1 MQEAAPA
8 ADRRLLGVQALRG
21 IAACGVVACHM
32 TGFETKYLAGPA
44 VAPAA
49 CLYGMA
55 GVDLYFVLSG
65 FIITT
70 MCLGHFGRPGEA
82 GKFLKRRFL
91 RIYPTYWVWCAAVL
105 AVFVMHPSTV
115 NSSHGRPDVLRSVLL
130 LPQQNL
136 PLLLV
141 SWTLVYEMFFYLVF
155 AAALRWLREAD
166 LPWALAV
173 WAAVVIAGQTILT
186 PSQAD
191 PWLHLIVSPL
201 LLEFIMG
208 CGVALYAARCNRA
221 AGFLSLALGVGGFVA
236 GTFALLALDGPF
248 PSGWA
253 RVLIYGTASAS
264 LVAGIVALERR
275 DTRCVPRP
283 LAGLGDASYSLYLSH
298 VPVIALAGLLWRRLL
313 PSPAP
318 IMHVAALAGTFTVAL
333 AGGVLSFRLIE
344 APLLRLL
351 RDRPIRFAMPLPALA
366 ALRARH
372 GPR

>member
-1 MQEAAPA
+1 MA
-8 ADRRLLGVQALRG
+8 
-21 IAACGVVACHM
+21 
-32 TGFETKYLAGPA
+32 GFETKYLAGPT

-70 MCLGHFGRPGEA
+70 MCLGRFRRHGEA
-82 GKFLKRRFL
+82 GRFLKRRFL
-91 RIYPTYWVWCAAVL
+91 RIYPAYWVWCAAVL
-105 AVFVMHPSTV
+105 AVFIVHPGMV

-141 SWTLVYEMFFYLVF
+141 SWTLVYEVFFYLVF
-155 AAALRWLREAD
+155 AAALRWLSEAD
-166 LPWALAV
+166 LPLALFT
-173 WAAVVIAGQTILT
+173 WAAVVIAGQSILT
-186 PSQAD
+186 PSQAE

-208 CGVALYAARCNRA
+208 CGVALYVDRCNKA
-221 AGFLSLALGVGGFVA
+221 VGLVSLALGVGGFVV
-236 GTFALLALDGPF
+236 GTIALLTLGGPF
-248 PSGWA
+248 PLGWG

-264 LVAGIVALERR
+264 LVAGIVALERQ
-275 DTRCVPRP
+275 DTRWVPLA

-298 VPVIALAGLLWRRLL
+298 VPVIALAGLVWRRLL
-313 PSPAP
+313 PSPP
-318 IMHVAALAGTFTVAL
+318 PTMHVAALAGTFAVAL

-366 ALRARH
+366 ALRVVRVRP

>member
-1 MQEAAPA
+1 M
-8 ADRRLLGVQALRG
+8 
-21 IAACGVVACHM
+21 I
-32 TGFETKYLAGPA
+32 GFETKYLAGPA

-70 MCLGHFGRPGEA
+70 MCVGRFRRQGEA
-82 GKFLKRRFL
+82 GRFLKRRFL

-105 AVFVMHPSTV
+105 AIFVVHPDMV

-141 SWTLVYEMFFYLVF
+141 SWTLVYEVFFYLVF

-166 LPWALAV
+166 LPWALV
-173 WAAVVIAGQTILT
+173 MWAAAVIAGQSVLT
-186 PSQAD
+186 PSQRE

-208 CGVALYAARCNRA
+208 CGVALYVDRCN
-221 AGFLSLALGVGGFVA
+221 GVVGILSLALGVGGFVA
-236 GTFALLALDGPF
+236 GTAALLALGVPF
-248 PSGWA
+248 PLGWG

-275 DTRCVPRP
+275 DARYVPRP
-283 LAGLGDASYSLYLSH
+283 LTGLGDASYSLYLSH
-298 VPVIALAGLLWRRLL
+298 VPVIAATGLAWRRLL
-313 PSPAP
+313 VSPSP
-318 IMHVAALAGTFTVAL
+318 IMHVAALVGTFAIAL

-351 RDRPIRFAMPLPALA
+351 RDREIRFVMPQPALA
-366 ALRARH
+366 ALRVVR

>member
-1 MQEAAPA
+1 MS
-8 ADRRLLGVQALRG
+8 
-21 IAACGVVACHM
+21 
-32 TGFETKYLAGPA
+32 GFETKYLAGPA

-70 MCLGHFGRPGEA
+70 MCLGRFGRPGEA
-82 GKFLKRRFL
+82 GRFLKRRVL
-91 RIYPTYWVWCAAVL
+91 RIYPTYWVWCTAVL
-105 AVFVMHPSTV
+105 AIFVMHPDMV
-115 NSSHGRPDVLRSVLL
+115 NSSHERPDVLRSVLL

-141 SWTLVYEMFFYLVF
+141 SWTLVYEVFFYLVF

-166 LPWALAV
+166 LPWALAI
-173 WAAVVIAGQTILT
+173 WAAAVTAGQSVLT
-186 PSQAD
+186 PSQRE

-208 CGVALYAARCNRA
+208 CGVALYVDRCNRA
-221 AGFLSLALGVGGFVA
+221 VGILSLALGVGGFVA
-236 GTFALLALDGPF
+236 GTTALLVLGAPF
-248 PSGWA
+248 PLGWG

-264 LVAGIVALERR
+264 LIAGVVALERQDR
-275 DTRCVPRP
+275 RCVPRP

-298 VPVIALAGLLWRRLL
+298 VPVIAATGLVWRRLL
-313 PSPAP
+313 VSPSP
-318 IMHVAALAGTFTVAL
+318 IMHVAALAGTFAVAL
-333 AGGVLSFRLIE
+333 AGGVFSFRLIE

-351 RDRPIRFAMPLPALA
+351 RDRPIRFAMPQPALA
-366 ALRARH
+366 ALRVVRVRH